1 MPHPALEKIP
11 PKTLPLLCKKGRR
24 RQGPREISVLS
35 LDLYGII
42 ITYLWILNRLKGDQ
56 MVHDKIFRKWRIT
69 FSRLFAAALA
79 VVVLFSTSKW
89 ESIDLISTGLFLC
102 GAVLVGVAT
111 VGRLWCSLYIS
122 GYKSKSLVVAGPYS
136 ICRNPLYFFSLL
148 GGIGVGLATETLSIP
163 LLILTGFAL
172 YYPHVIKREQKKL
185 VALHGEQYQQYC
197 RSTPCF
203 LPSFSRLNEPEEYS
217 VRPKLFRKNVFDAL
231 CFIWIVGILE
241 LIEGLHE
248 SHVLPVLFRLY

>member
-1 MPHPALEKIP
+1 
-11 PKTLPLLCKKGRR
+11 
-24 RQGPREISVLS
+24 
-35 LDLYGII
+35 
-42 ITYLWILNRLKGDQ
+42 
-56 MVHDKIFRKWRIT
+56 MVCDRIFRKWRIT
-69 FSRLFAAALA
+69 LSRLFAA
-79 VVVLFSTSKW
+79 VLGMVILLSTSKW
-89 ESIDLISTGLFLC
+89 ESIDLVSTVLFLF
-102 GAVLVGVAT
+102 GAVLVGIAT

-122 GYKSKSLVVAGPYS
+122 GYKSKSLVVVGPYS

-148 GGIGVGLATETLSIP
+148 GGIGVGLATETLIIP
-163 LLILTGFAL
+163 LLISTGFAM
-172 YYPHVIKREQKKL
+172 YYPYVIRREQKKL

-203 LPSFSRLNEPEEYS
+203 LPLFSRLNEPEEYN

-231 CFIWIVGILE
+231 CFIWIVGTLE